1 MDPDAAATKTGA
13 VVNFVEIISERR
25 EIMPVLNEYYTL
37 SDGSKLPKIGFGT
50 YNEEFMDNKDVILKA
65 IDCGYRFFDT
75 ASLYET
81 ERSLGNA
88 LSESGIDRSEVIIET
103 KLWIDEMGADN
114 VGKAFE
120 RSLNRLQTDYVD
132 IYMIHWPR
140 RTGDENEDWKALD
153 LETWQAMEKLV
164 EQGKVKRLGLSNF
177 LPHHLK
183 NILEGCR
190 IRPVVD
196 QLELHPGY
204 SQEKAVAYCKENGLI
219 PMAWSPLGRGR
230 ENATI
235 GNAILVRLSERYK
248 KSIQQINLRFLLQ
261 KGILPIPKASTPEHM
276 RSNMDVFDFELS
288 EDDVSMLSCM
298 PQTAWLSE
306 HPDFAIPDRK
316 SNPDNI

>member
-1 MDPDAAATKTGA
+1 MD
-13 VVNFVEIISERR
+13 R
-25 EIMPVLNEYYTL
+25 YYTL
-37 SDGSKLPKIGFGT
+37 NDGSKIPSIGFGT
-50 YNEEFMDNKDVILKA
+50 YNEEFADNKDIILDA
-65 IDCGYRFFDT
+65 IECGYRFFDT

-88 LSESGIDRSEVIIET
+88 LKESGIARSDVIIET
-103 KLWIDEMGADN
+103 KLWIDEMGRDN
-114 VGKAFE
+114 VFAAFD
-120 RSLNRLQTDYVD
+120 RSLNRLCTDYVD

-140 RTGDENEDWKALD
+140 QTGADDEDWKSLD
-153 LETWQAMEKLV
+153 IETWRAMEELV
-164 EQGKVKRLGLSNF
+164 DKGSIRRLGLSNF

-183 NILEGCR
+183 NILENCR

-204 SQEKAVAYCKENGLI
+204 SQERAVEYCLKNEVI

-235 GNAILVRLSERYK
+235 GNSILVKLAK
-248 KSIQQINLRFLLQ
+248 KYGRSIQQINIRFLLQ
-261 KGILPIPKASTPEHM
+261 KGILPIPKASTKEHM
-276 RSNMDVFDFELS
+276 KSNMDVFDFELS
-288 EDDVSMLSCM
+288 DDDISMLSCM
-298 PQTAWLSE
+298 PQTAWLEE

>member
-1 MDPDAAATKTGA
+1 MLQE
-13 VVNFVEIISERR
+13 F
-25 EIMPVLNEYYTL
+25 YTL
-37 SDGSKLPKIGFGT
+37 NDGSKLPKIGFGT
-50 YNEEFMDNKDVILKA
+50 YNEEFADNKDVILQA

-88 LSESGIDRSEVIIET
+88 LRESGINRSDVIIET
-103 KLWIDEMGADN
+103 KLWIDEMGAGQ
-114 VGKAFE
+114 VEKAFE

-132 IYMIHWPR
+132 IYMMHWPR
-140 RTGDENEDWKALD
+140 QTGADDEDWKTLD
-153 LETWQAMEKLV
+153 TETWQAMEKLV
-164 EQGKVKRLGLSNF
+164 EQGKVRRLGLSNF

-183 NILEGCR
+183 NILDTCK

-204 SQEKAVAYCKENGLI
+204 SQENAVAFCQANGVL

-235 GNAILVRLSERYK
+235 GNSILVKLSK
-248 KSIQQINLRFLLQ
+248 KYGKTIQQINLRFLLQ
-261 KGILPIPKASTPEHM
+261 KGILPIPKASTRSHM
-276 RSNMDVFDFELS
+276 KANMEVFDFALS
-288 EDDVSMLSCM
+288 EDDLSMLSCM
-298 PQTAWLSE
+298 PQTAWLEE
-306 HPDFAIPDRK
+306 HPDFAIPGRK

>member
-1 MDPDAAATKTGA
+1 MA
-13 VVNFVEIISERR
+13 I
-25 EIMPVLNEYYTL
+25 NEFYTL
-37 SDGSKLPKIGFGT
+37 NDGSTLPKIGFGT
-50 YNEEFMDNKDVILKA
+50 YNEEFADNKDVILQA
-65 IDCGYRFFDT
+65 IECGYRFFDT

-88 LSESGIDRSEVIIET
+88 LKESGIARSDVIIET
-103 KLWIDEMGADN
+103 KLWIDEMGAEG
-114 VGKAFE
+114 VKKAFE

-132 IYMIHWPR
+132 IYMMHWPR
-140 RTGDENEDWKALD
+140 QTGADDEDWKALD
-153 LETWQAMEKLV
+153 IETWQAMERLV
-164 EQGKVKRLGLSNF
+164 DQGKVRRLGLSNF

-183 NILEGCR
+183 NILDNCR
-190 IRPVVD
+190 IKPVVD

-204 SQEKAVAYCKENGLI
+204 SQERAVAYCQENGVI

-235 GNAILVRLSERYK
+235 GNSILVKLSKKYK

-261 KGILPIPKASTPEHM
+261 KGILPIPKASTMEHM
-276 RSNMDVFDFELS
+276 KSNMDVFDFDLS
-288 EDDVSMLSCM
+288 EDDLSMLSCM
-298 PQTAWLSE
+298 PQTAWLEE

>member
-1 MDPDAAATKTGA
+1 M
-13 VVNFVEIISERR
+13 ECYI
-25 EIMPVLNEYYTL
+25 LN
-37 SDGSKLPKIGFGT
+37 DGSKIPKIGFGT
-50 YNEEFMDNKDVILKA
+50 YNEEFVDNKDVVLQA
-65 IDCGYRFFDT
+65 IECGYRFFDT

-88 LSESGIDRSEVIIET
+88 LRECGIDRADVIIET

-114 VGKAFE
+114 AEKALE

-132 IYMIHWPR
+132 IYMMHWPR
-140 RTGDENEDWKALD
+140 QTGADDENWKELD
-153 LETWQAMEKLV
+153 IETWQAMEKFV
-164 EQGKVKRLGLSNF
+164 EQGKVRRLGLSNF

-183 NILEGCR
+183 NILDNCK
-190 IRPVVD
+190 IKPVVD

-204 SQEKAVAYCKENGLI
+204 SQERAVAYCMENEVQ

-235 GNAILVRLSERYK
+235 GNAILVRLADKYG

-261 KGILPIPKASTPEHM
+261 KGILPIPKASTKEHI
-276 RSNMDVFDFELS
+276 RANMDVFDFELS

-298 PQTAWLSE
+298 PQTAWLGE
-306 HPDFAIPDRK
+306 HPDFVIPDKK
-316 SNPDNI
+316 SNPEQ